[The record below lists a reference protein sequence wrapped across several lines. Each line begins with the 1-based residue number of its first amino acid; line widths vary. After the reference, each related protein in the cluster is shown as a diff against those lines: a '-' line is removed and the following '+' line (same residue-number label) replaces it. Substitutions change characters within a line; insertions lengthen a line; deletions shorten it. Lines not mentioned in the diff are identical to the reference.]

1 MKKTICVL
9 LAALFL
15 CALAAC
21 GAGTQTEPAETPAP
35 AASATSIPAPEAPEP
50 AEQAPADSAEGRRE
64 TLVAYFSATGTTE
77 AIAKE
82 LAAVTGAKLCEIKPE
97 TAYTAEDLDW
107 TVKTSRSSVEMQDRS
122 SRPAI
127 VKDLKDAGGYDTVYI
142 GFPIWWDTAPTI
154 INTFIETYGFKG
166 KTVVFFATSG
176 GSSLDKANAEFKS
189 LYPEINWKA
198 GKTLNRASRADIKS
212 WVETIF
218 PD

>member
-1 MKKTICVL
+1 MNIDESK
-9 LAALFL
+9 
-15 CALAAC
+15 
-21 GAGTQTEPAETPAP
+21 
-35 AASATSIPAPEAPEP
+35 
-50 AEQAPADSAEGRRE
+50 

-154 INTFIETYGFKG
+154 INTF
-166 KTVVFFATSG
+166 SG
-176 GSSLDKANAEFKS
+176 ILRHFRRKQPGQGECGIQV
-189 LYPEINWKA
+189 P
-198 GKTLNRASRADIKS
+198 
-212 WVETIF
+212 V
-218 PD
+218 P